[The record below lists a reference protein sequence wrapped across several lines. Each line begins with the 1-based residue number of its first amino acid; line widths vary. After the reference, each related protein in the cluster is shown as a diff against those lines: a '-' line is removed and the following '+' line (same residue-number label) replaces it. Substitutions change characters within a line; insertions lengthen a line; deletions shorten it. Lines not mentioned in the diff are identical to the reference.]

1 MNNQRRASRR
11 DMGAAF
17 IGRRRWATLRRRMVG
32 RNVSRHSQPPNRVE
46 TDGRA
51 LRIKADVDNTRHCAS
66 HKGGRGAEMRGIY
79 EHSDGDH
86 WVFALALA
94 FCVHWLRP
102 RPVRH
107 DADLGRK

>member
-1 MNNQRRASRR
+1 MTWELPSLA
-11 DMGAAF
+11 GV
-17 IGRRRWATLRRRMVG
+17 VG
-32 RNVSRHSQPPNRVE
+32 RLCEGQWWDAMSHVIASPLTGLPVE

-51 LRIKADVDNTRHCAS
+51 LRIKADVDNTRHCTS

-79 EHSDGDH
+79 KHSDGDH